1 MVDIDF
7 SITLYISDKMI
18 INDMLKGVP
27 LLILANKQDL
37 EVCTLKLWD
46 TNILKETQKNV
57 NKYKQLEVKT
67 NQTSFFCRNCKKDT

>member
-37 EVCTLKLWD
+37 EVCTMKS
-46 TNILKETQKNV
+46 V
-57 NKYKQLEVKT
+57 
-67 NQTSFFCRNCKKDT
+67 